1 METKKNFFC
10 KIFKILRYKFCRNI
24 EILYFKR
31 TKCIL
36 VDFKLG
42 CEIRFELDSD
52 L

>member
-1 METKKNFFC
+1 METKKNF
-10 KIFKILRYKFCRNI
+10 YKFCRNI

-31 TKCIL
+31 TKCVL

-42 CEIRFELDSD
+42 CEIRFELDSN

>member
-1 METKKNFFC
+1 METKKNF
-10 KIFKILRYKFCRNI
+10 YKFCRNI

-31 TKCIL
+31 TKCVL